1 MACNC
6 SKCHPSECCGNGALS
21 NPCSY
26 TECNPVGERCEESVS
41 MACVVWN
48 GPTTEVEDD
57 KGETFVIS
65 EGERLES
72 ILQRMMRLIGAT
84 TSSALNGLTDCT
96 SSNKFHAP
104 WNIYFGEVTANT
116 IQILWAGEDPGTAS
130 IDIQT
135 DTAVAPTGWTSAGTV
150 GPGVFSFTV
159 PNLPSQTGF
168 RFKLIATANGGEVCD
183 SEIWVY
189 KSTI

>member
-6 SKCHPSECCGNGALS
+6 TKCHPSECCGNGALS
-21 NPCSY
+21 NPCTY
-26 TECNPVGERCEESVS
+26 TECNPPAERCEESVS

-84 TSSALNGLTDCT
+84 TSQALNGLTDCT

-104 WNIYFGEVTANT
+104 NNIYFGTITANT
-116 IQILWAGEDPGTAS
+116 IQILWAGEDPGTAT
-130 IDIQT
+130 IDILM
-135 DTAVAPTGWTSAGTV
+135 DTAVNPTGWVSQGTV
-150 GPGVFSFTV
+150 GAGVFSFTI
-159 PNLPSQTGF
+159 PNLTPQTGY
-168 RFKLIATANGGEVCD
+168 RFKLEATANGGEICD

-189 KSTI
+189 KSTL